1 MMNRALLQR
10 QMFANGG
17 AAVPNKFK
25 GFSKLPEEVQMKMN
39 PTLAKKY
46 EEGGNVTP
54 QTEEDVA
61 TGGFDPTN
69 PYNIVRFFR
78 DNPGTTVSDYNSFFG
93 TSLDPKEY
101 GIFEKPKPMQEG
113 GVAGLMTQPDMAAMP
128 MGSTQESVD
137 PAVLETA
144 LQGASEEVG
153 DLEQA
158 GDFKS
163 MMDQFSGEE
172 KSEEERRD
180 DLASIVGQEDAA
192 QTPDS
197 VLALVTPV
205 VQISML
211 DQGIAPMAQ
220 EAMDTPVEGDMAGG
234 IMSMTGAG
242 NEPPVNF
249 NQGGEVLRRGDED
262 PVQFFANEN
271 LNRVAGPMNTPESF
285 AMNQLAMQNLA
296 LARNQKNLQRLAELP
311 KVTPA
316 RDLKT
321 IFKDK
326 QDLYS
331 GLLGDSEEQKKLTQS
346 QILFD
351 IANTAL
357 AFAAPMPGE
366 KPGMSAAE
374 RLAMAASTTK
384 LPQTIGARAAQ
395 LQADKRKLDLAALQA
410 AETTQAAEKK
420 QETEMKKKL
429 AEVQSKTTTLKQGE
443 KLFNF
448 QGDEIASGGDE
459 TKVLKPGDKLINMET
474 NQVIKSVPLKPVYK
488 TLDGELVK
496 VTETSSGTTTEKIFG
511 EKKDKSLDLY
521 RIVYADGN
529 EVVVDGNS
537 PTGIDAINNKGPNA
551 DIFKVGTETKNK
563 IVPRAFLL
571 KDQKKIVTSF
581 DGGQTYHDGKNVFAI
596 NPANAIPISPEKSF
610 EVYSSTKI
618 QNNAQKALQGMN
630 DKDFDKLFT
639 KDLPPEIKKTWPEV
653 KAMIKDGT
661 GFYSN
666 LRAAM
671 LAAEGFVPDIVKPSD
686 FLGVGTPTIQ
696 ARQYL
701 KTIIA
706 LGRSALVKN
715 NKFPVREM
723 EFVAGL
729 FVDPDKIFT
738 DGDNEIK
745 RMVNFKQTLIAQK
758 NYNLKLLTGP
768 LDSTEAK
775 GLLTNNN
782 EIDRLLFMLGG
793 YDTKAAAGSSG
804 MTQDN
809 RKKILDQI
817 IKAPGG

>member
-17 AAVPNKFK
+17 AAVPNEFK

-39 PTLAKKY
+39 PQLAQKY
-46 EEGGNVTP
+46 E
-54 QTEEDVA
+54 
-61 TGGFDPTN
+61 
-69 PYNIVRFFR
+69 
-78 DNPGTTVSDYNSFFG
+78 
-93 TSLDPKEY
+93 
-101 GIFEKPKPMQEG
+101 EG

-128 MGSTQESVD
+128 MGSTQEVVD
-137 PAVLETA
+137 PAMLETA
-144 LQGASEEVG
+144 LQGASETVG
-153 DLEQA
+153 DLEEA

-180 DLASIVGQEDAA
+180 DLASIVGPEDAA

-205 VQISML
+205 VQISMM

-220 EAMDTPVEGDMAGG
+220 EAMDTPVQGDMAGG

-249 NQGGEVLRRGDED
+249 KQGGEVLRRGDED

-271 LNRVAGPMNTPESF
+271 LNRVAGPMTTPESF

-296 LARNQKNLQRLAELP
+296 LARNQKNLETLAGLP

-321 IFKDK
+321 IFKEK
-326 QDLYS
+326 QDLYG
-331 GLLGDSEEQKKLTQS
+331 GLLGDDEEQKKLTQA

-395 LQADKRKLDLAALQA
+395 LGTDKRKLDLAALQA
-410 AETTQAAEKK
+410 AETTQAAEQK

-429 AEVQSKTTTLKQGE
+429 IDLKSKTTTLKQGE

-448 QGDEIASGGDE
+448 QGEEIASGGDE

-474 NQVIKSVPLKPVYK
+474 NEVIKSVPLKPVYK
-488 TLDGELVK
+488 SLDGELVK
-496 VTETSSGTTTEKIFG
+496 VTETSDGTQTEKIFG
-511 EKKDKSLDLY
+511 EKKAKSLDLY
-521 RIVYADGN
+521 RLVSPDGT
-529 EVVVDGNS
+529 EVIVDGNS
-537 PTGIDAINNKGPNA
+537 PTGLDAINNKGSDA
-551 DIFKVGTETKNK
+551 KIFKVGTETKNK
-563 IVPRAFLL
+563 ITPRAFLL
-571 KDQKKIVTSF
+571 KDQKKVVTSF
-581 DGGQTYHDGKNVFAI
+581 DGGQTYHDGEKVFKI

-610 EVYSSTKI
+610 EVYSATKI
-618 QNNAQKALQGMN
+618 QANAQKALKSMD
-630 DKDFDKLFT
+630 DKEFDKLFT
-639 KDLPPEIKKTWPEV
+639 KDLPPELKKTWPQV
-653 KAMIKDGT
+653 RQMIKDGT

-671 LAAEGFVPDIVKPSD
+671 LAAEGFIPDIVKPSS
-686 FLGVGTPTIQ
+686 FLEVGTETIQ

-723 EFVAGL
+723 EFVASL

-758 NYNLKLLTGP
+758 NYNLKLLAGP

-782 EIDRLLFMLGG
+782 EIDRLLYMLGG
-793 YDTKAAAGSSG
+793 YDTGAATGSG
-804 MTQDN
+804 TMTQQN
-809 RKKILDQI
+809 RKKVLDSI
-817 IKAPGG
+817 IKAPGS

>member
-25 GFSKLPEEVQMKMN
+25 GFSKLPEDVQMKMN
-39 PTLAKKY
+39 PELAQKY
-46 EEGGNVTP
+46 E
-54 QTEEDVA
+54 
-61 TGGFDPTN
+61 
-69 PYNIVRFFR
+69 
-78 DNPGTTVSDYNSFFG
+78 
-93 TSLDPKEY
+93 
-101 GIFEKPKPMQEG
+101 EG
-113 GVAGLMTQPDMAAMP
+113 GVAGLMSQQNMAGMP
-128 MGSTQESVD
+128 MQSNQQLMD
-137 PAVLETA
+137 PSL
-144 LQGASEEVG
+144 LQGAIENAAQNIG
-153 DLEQA
+153 DLEEA
-158 GDFKS
+158 DDFKS

-180 DLASIVGQEDAA
+180 DLASIVGEEDAA

-262 PVQFFANEN
+262 PVQFFATEN
-271 LNRVAGPMNTPESF
+271 LNRVAGPMTTPENF

-296 LARNQKNLQRLAELP
+296 LARNQKNLEGLGGLP
-311 KVTPA
+311 RVTPA

-321 IFKDK
+321 IFKEK
-326 QDLYS
+326 EDLYS
-331 GLLGDSEEQKKLTQS
+331 GLLGDDEEQKRLTQA

-351 IANTAL
+351 IANT
-357 AFAAPMPGE
+357 FAGFSGPMPGE
-366 KPGMSAAE
+366 KPGMSPAQ
-374 RLAMAASTTK
+374 RLLFSASQQK
-384 LPQTIGARAAQ
+384 LFPTIAARAAQ
-395 LQADKRKLDLAALQA
+395 LGGDKRKLKLAALQS
-410 AETTQAAEKK
+410 AETAQAAEKK

-429 AEVQSKTTTLKQGE
+429 IEVASKTQKLKQGE
-443 KLFNF
+443 KLFNYK
-448 QGDEIASGGDE
+448 GEEIASGGDE

-474 NQVIKSVPLKPVYK
+474 KEVIKSVPLKPVYK
-488 TLDGELVK
+488 TVNGELVK
-496 VTETSSGTTTEKIFG
+496 VTETSDGSKTEKIFG
-511 EKKDKSLDLY
+511 EKKKEELDLY
-521 RIVYADGN
+521 RIVYPDGN
-529 EVVVDGNS
+529 EVLVDGNS
-537 PTGIDAINNKGPNA
+537 TTGFDAMANKGPDA
-551 DIFKVGTETKNK
+551 KIFKVGTETKDK
-563 IVPRAFLL
+563 IVPRPFLL
-571 KDQKKIVTSF
+571 KDQKKVVTSF
-581 DGGQTYHDGKNVFAI
+581 DGGQTYHDGQNVYKI
-596 NPANAIPISPEKSF
+596 NPAEAIPISPEKSF
-610 EVYSSTKI
+610 EVYSATKI
-618 QNNAQKALQGMN
+618 QANAQKALNEMG
-630 DKDFDKLFT
+630 DKEFDKLFT
-639 KDLPPEIKKTWPEV
+639 KDLPPELKKTWPQV
-653 KAMIKDGT
+653 RQMIKDGT

-671 LAAEGFVPDIVKPSD
+671 LAAEGFLPDIVKPSS

-758 NYNLKLLTGP
+758 KFNLQLLSGP

-775 GLLTNNN
+775 GLMTNNN

-793 YDTKAAAGSSG
+793 YDTKAATGTSG

-809 RKKILDQI
+809 RKKILDSI
-817 IKAPGG
+817 IKAPGS

>member
-1 MMNRALLQR
+1 MNRALLQR

-17 AAVPNKFK
+17 AAVPNEFK
-25 GFSKLPEEVQMKMN
+25 GFSKLPEDVQMKMN

-46 EEGGNVTP
+46 EEGG
-54 QTEEDVA
+54 
-61 TGGFDPTN
+61 
-69 PYNIVRFFR
+69 
-78 DNPGTTVSDYNSFFG
+78 
-93 TSLDPKEY
+93 
-101 GIFEKPKPMQEG
+101 
-113 GVAGLMTQPDMAAMP
+113 VAGLMSQPDMAAMP
-128 MGSTQESVD
+128 MGSTQEAVD

-163 MMDQFSGEE
+163 MMDQFSGEN

-180 DLASIVGQEDAA
+180 DLASIVGSEDAA

-262 PVQFFANEN
+262 PVQFFANDN
-271 LNRVAGPMNTPESF
+271 LNRVAGPMTTPDSF

-296 LARNQKNLQRLAELP
+296 LARNQKNLERLAQLP

-321 IFKDK
+321 IFKEK
-326 QDLYS
+326 QDLYG

-366 KPGMSAAE
+366 KPGMSAAQ

-410 AETTQAAEKK
+410 AETAQAAEKK

-429 AEVQSKTTTLKQGE
+429 IDVKSKTEKLKLGE

-448 QGDEIASGGDE
+448 QGQEIASGGDE

-474 NQVIKSVPLKPVYK
+474 NEVIKSVPLKPVYK

-496 VTETSSGTTTEKIFG
+496 VTETSDGTQTEKIFG
-511 EKKDKSLDLY
+511 EKKAKSLDLY
-521 RIVYADGN
+521 RIKYTDGN
-529 EVVVDGNS
+529 EIIVDGNS
-537 PTGIDAINNKGPNA
+537 STGLDAINNKGPDA
-551 DIFKVGTETKNK
+551 KIFKVGTETKNK

-581 DGGQTYHDGKNVFAI
+581 DGGQTYHDGEKVLAI
-596 NPANAIPISPEKSF
+596 NPADAIPISPEKSF
-610 EVYSSTKI
+610 EVYSATKI

-630 DKDFDKLFT
+630 DKEFDKLFT
-639 KDLPPEIKKTWPEV
+639 KDLPPEIKKTWPQV
-653 KAMIKDGT
+653 RQMIKDGT

-671 LAAEGFVPDIVKPSD
+671 LAAEGFIPDIAKPSD
-686 FLGVGTPTIQ
+686 FLEVGTPTIQ

-775 GLLTNNN
+775 GLMTNNN

-793 YDTKAAAGSSG
+793 YDTKAATGSSS
-804 MTQDN
+804 MTQQN
-809 RKKILDQI
+809 RKNILDSI
-817 IKAPGG
+817 IKAPGS

>member
-1 MMNRALLQR
+1 
-10 QMFANGG
+10 
-17 AAVPNKFK
+17 
-25 GFSKLPEEVQMKMN
+25 
-39 PTLAKKY
+39 
-46 EEGGNVTP
+46 
-54 QTEEDVA
+54 
-61 TGGFDPTN
+61 
-69 PYNIVRFFR
+69 
-78 DNPGTTVSDYNSFFG
+78 
-93 TSLDPKEY
+93 
-101 GIFEKPKPMQEG
+101 
-113 GVAGLMTQPDMAAMP
+113 
-128 MGSTQESVD
+128 
-137 PAVLETA
+137 
-144 LQGASEEVG
+144 
-153 DLEQA
+153 
-158 GDFKS
+158 
-163 MMDQFSGEE
+163 
-172 KSEEERRD
+172 
-180 DLASIVGQEDAA
+180 
-192 QTPDS
+192 
-197 VLALVTPV
+197 
-205 VQISML
+205 
-211 DQGIAPMAQ
+211 
-220 EAMDTPVEGDMAGG
+220 
-234 IMSMTGAG
+234 MTGAG

-271 LNRVAGPMNTPESF
+271 LNRVAGLMTTPESF

-296 LARNQKNLQRLAELP
+296 LARNQKNLERLAGLP

-321 IFKDK
+321 IFKEK
-326 QDLYS
+326 QDLYG

-366 KPGMSAAE
+366 KPGMSAAQ

-410 AETTQAAEKK
+410 AETAQAAEKK

-429 AEVQSKTTTLKQGE
+429 IDVKSKTEKLKLGE

-448 QGDEIASGGDE
+448 QGQEIASGGDE

-474 NQVIKSVPLKPVYK
+474 NEVIKSVPLKPVYK

-496 VTETSSGTTTEKIFG
+496 VTETSDGTQTEKIFG
-511 EKKDKSLDLY
+511 EKKAKSLDLY
-521 RIVYADGN
+521 RIKYTDGN
-529 EVVVDGNS
+529 EIIVDGNS
-537 PTGIDAINNKGPNA
+537 STGLDAINNKGPDA
-551 DIFKVGTETKNK
+551 KIFKVGTETKNK

-581 DGGQTYHDGKNVFAI
+581 DGGQTYHDGEKVLAI
-596 NPANAIPISPEKSF
+596 NPADAIPISPEKSF
-610 EVYSSTKI
+610 EVYSATKI

-630 DKDFDKLFT
+630 DKEFDKLFT
-639 KDLPPEIKKTWPEV
+639 KDLPPEIKKTWPQV
-653 KAMIKDGT
+653 RQMIKDGT

-671 LAAEGFVPDIVKPSD
+671 LAAEGFIPDIAKPSD

-775 GLLTNNN
+775 GLMTNNN

-793 YDTKAAAGSSG
+793 YDTKAATGSSS
-804 MTQDN
+804 MTQQN
-809 RKKILDQI
+809 RKNILDSI
-817 IKAPGG
+817 IKAPGS

>member
-1 MMNRALLQR
+1 M
-10 QMFANGG
+10 
-17 AAVPNKFK
+17 
-25 GFSKLPEEVQMKMN
+25 S
-39 PTLAKKY
+39 
-46 EEGGNVTP
+46 
-54 QTEEDVA
+54 
-61 TGGFDPTN
+61 
-69 PYNIVRFFR
+69 
-78 DNPGTTVSDYNSFFG
+78 
-93 TSLDPKEY
+93 
-101 GIFEKPKPMQEG
+101 
-113 GVAGLMTQPDMAAMP
+113 QPDMAAMP
-128 MGSTQESVD
+128 MGSTQEAVD

-163 MMDQFSGEE
+163 MMDQFSGEN

-180 DLASIVGQEDAA
+180 DLASIVGEEDAA

-296 LARNQKNLQRLAELP
+296 LARNQKNLERLAGLP

-321 IFKDK
+321 IFKEK
-326 QDLYS
+326 EDLYS
-331 GLLGDSEEQKKLTQS
+331 GLLGDDEEQKRLTQA

-351 IANTAL
+351 IANT
-357 AFAAPMPGE
+357 FAGFSGPMPGE
-366 KPGMSAAE
+366 KPGMSPAQ
-374 RLAMAASTTK
+374 RLVFSAQQNK
-384 LPQTIGARAAQ
+384 LLPTIAARAAQ
-395 LQADKRKLDLAALQA
+395 LGADKRKLKLAALQA
-410 AETTQAAEKK
+410 AETAQAAEKK

-429 AEVQSKTTTLKQGE
+429 IEVKSKTEKLKQGE
-443 KLFNF
+443 KLFNY

-474 NQVIKSVPLKPVYK
+474 NEVIKSVPLKPVYK

-521 RIVYADGN
+521 RIVYPDGN

-581 DGGQTYHDGKNVFAI
+581 DGGQTYHDGKKVFQI

-610 EVYSSTKI
+610 EVYSATKI
-618 QNNAQKALQGMN
+618 QANAQKALQGMN
-630 DKDFDKLFT
+630 DEEFDKLFT
-639 KDLPPEIKKTWPEV
+639 KDLPPEIKKTWPQV
-653 KAMIKDGT
+653 RQMIKDGT

-671 LAAEGFVPDIVKPSD
+671 LAAEGFIPDIAKPSD

-793 YDTKAAAGSSG
+793 YDTKAATGSSG

-817 IKAPGG
+817 IKAPGS

>member
-17 AAVPNKFK
+17 RVIPDDAK
-25 GFSKLPEEVQMKMN
+25 GLQALAQERPDVVKKM
-39 PTLAKKY
+39 
-46 EEGGNVTP
+46 
-54 QTEEDVA
+54 
-61 TGGFDPTN
+61 GF
-69 PYNIVRFFR
+69 
-78 DNPGTTVSDYNSFFG
+78 
-93 TSLDPKEY
+93 
-101 GIFEKPKPMQEG
+101 KPMQAG
-113 GVAGLMTQPDMAAMP
+113 GLAGLMTQRDMAAMP
-128 MGSTQESVD
+128 MGSPPMEQPPMMAQEGLD

-180 DLASIVGQEDAA
+180 DLASIVGEEDAA

-271 LNRVAGPMNTPESF
+271 LNRVAGPMTTPESF

-311 KVTPA
+311 EVTPA

-321 IFKDK
+321 IFKEK

-331 GLLGDSEEQKKLTQS
+331 GLLGDDEEQKRLTQA

-351 IANTAL
+351 IANT
-357 AFAAPMPGE
+357 FAGFSGPMPGE
-366 KPGMSAAE
+366 KPGMSPAQ
-374 RLAMAASTTK
+374 RLLFSAQQQK
-384 LPQTIGARAAQ
+384 LFPTIAARAAQ
-395 LQADKRKLDLAALQA
+395 LGADKRKLKLAALQS
-410 AETTQAAEKK
+410 AETAQAAEKK

-429 AEVQSKTTTLKQGE
+429 IEVKSKTD
-443 KLFNF
+443 KL
-448 QGDEIASGGDE
+448 G
-459 TKVLKPGDKLINMET
+459 PGDKLFDYKGDLIATGGDKKIVYKAGDVVVNDTT
-474 NQVIKSVPLKPVYK
+474 NEVILRVPLKPVYK
-488 TLDGELVK
+488 ILEGQIVK
-496 VTETSSGTTTEKIFG
+496 VTETRDGTQTEKIFG
-511 EKKDKSLDLY
+511 EKKKEKLDLY
-521 RIVYADGN
+521 RIVYPDGN
-529 EVVVDGNS
+529 EVLVDGNS
-537 PTGIDAINNKGPNA
+537 TTGFDAMANKGPDA
-551 DIFKVGTETKNK
+551 KLYKVGVETANK
-563 IVPRAFLL
+563 IVPRPFLL
-571 KDQKKIVTSF
+571 KDQKKVVTSF
-581 DGGQTYHDGKNVFAI
+581 DGGQTYHDGQNVYKI
-596 NPANAIPISPEKSF
+596 NPADAIPISPEKSF
-610 EVYSSTKI
+610 EVYSATKI
-618 QNNAQKALQGMN
+618 QANAQKALNEMG
-630 DKDFDKLFT
+630 DEEFDKLFT
-639 KDLPPEIKKTWPEV
+639 KDLPPELRKTWPQV
-653 KAMIKDGT
+653 RQMIKDGT

-671 LAAEGFVPDIVKPSD
+671 LAAEGFLPDIVKPSS
-686 FLGVGTPTIQ
+686 FLGVGTATIQ

-768 LDSTEAK
+768 LDSKEAK
-775 GLLTNNN
+775 GLMTNNN

-793 YDTKAAAGSSG
+793 YDTEAATGSSS

-809 RKKILDQI
+809 RKKILDSI
-817 IKAPGG
+817 IKAPGS

>member
-17 AAVPNKFK
+17 AAVPNEFK
-25 GFSKLPEEVQMKMN
+25 GFSQLPEDVQMKMN

-46 EEGGNVTP
+46 E
-54 QTEEDVA
+54 
-61 TGGFDPTN
+61 
-69 PYNIVRFFR
+69 
-78 DNPGTTVSDYNSFFG
+78 
-93 TSLDPKEY
+93 
-101 GIFEKPKPMQEG
+101 EG

-128 MGSTQESVD
+128 MGSTQEAVD

-163 MMDQFSGEE
+163 MMDQFSGEN

-180 DLASIVGQEDAA
+180 DLASIVGSEDAA

-271 LNRVAGPMNTPESF
+271 LNRVAGPMTTPENF

-321 IFKDK
+321 IFKEK

-395 LQADKRKLDLAALQA
+395 LQTDKRKLDLAALQA
-410 AETTQAAEKK
+410 AETAQAAEKK

-429 AEVQSKTTTLKQGE
+429 IDVKSKTE
-443 KLFNF
+443 KLGEGEILYDYKG
-448 QGDEIASGGDE
+448 QPIASGGD
-459 TKVLKPGDKLINMET
+459 KVRVLKPGDILLNEKT
-474 NQVIKSVPLKPVYK
+474 NEILKSVPLKPVYK
-488 TLDGELVK
+488 TVNGELLK
-496 VTETSSGTTTEKIFG
+496 VTETSDGTKTEKIFG
-511 EKKDKSLDLY
+511 EKKKEKLDLY
-521 RIVYADGN
+521 RIVYPDGN
-529 EVVVDGNS
+529 EVLVDGNS
-537 PTGIDAINNKGPNA
+537 TTGLDAMANKGPDA
-551 DIFKVGTETKNK
+551 KLYKVGVETANK
-563 IVPRAFLL
+563 ITPRAFLL
-571 KDQKKIVTSF
+571 KDQKKVVTSL
-581 DGGQTYHDGKNVFAI
+581 DGGQTYHDGQNVIKI
-596 NPANAIPISPEKSF
+596 NPADAIPISPDKSF
-610 EVYSSTKI
+610 EVYSATKI
-618 QNNAQKALQGMN
+618 QNNAQKALKAMN

-639 KDLPPEIKKTWPEV
+639 KDLPPEIKKTWPQV
-653 KAMIKDGT
+653 RQMIKDGT

-686 FLGVGTPTIQ
+686 FLQVGTETIQ

-729 FVDPDKIFT
+729 FVDPEKIFT

-758 NYNLKLLTGP
+758 NYNLQLLTGP

-775 GLLTNNN
+775 GLMTNNN

-793 YDTKAAAGSSG
+793 YDTTAATGSKI

>member
-1 MMNRALLQR
+1 MNRALLQR

-17 AAVPNKFK
+17 AAVPNEFK
-25 GFSKLPEEVQMKMN
+25 GFSKLPEDVQMKMN

-46 EEGGNVTP
+46 EEGG
-54 QTEEDVA
+54 
-61 TGGFDPTN
+61 
-69 PYNIVRFFR
+69 
-78 DNPGTTVSDYNSFFG
+78 
-93 TSLDPKEY
+93 
-101 GIFEKPKPMQEG
+101 
-113 GVAGLMTQPDMAAMP
+113 VAGLMSQPDMAAMP
-128 MGSTQESVD
+128 MGSTQEAVD

-163 MMDQFSGEE
+163 MMDQFSGEN

-180 DLASIVGQEDAA
+180 DLASIVGPEDAA

-271 LNRVAGPMNTPESF
+271 LNRVAGPMTTPDSF

-296 LARNQKNLQRLAELP
+296 LARNQKNLERLAGLP

-321 IFKDK
+321 IFKEK
-326 QDLYS
+326 QDLYG

-366 KPGMSAAE
+366 KPGMSAAQ

-410 AETTQAAEKK
+410 AETAQAAEKK

-429 AEVQSKTTTLKQGE
+429 IDVKSKTEKLKLGE

-448 QGDEIASGGDE
+448 QGQEIASGGDE

-474 NQVIKSVPLKPVYK
+474 NEVIKSVPLKPVYK

-496 VTETSSGTTTEKIFG
+496 VTETSDGTQTEKIFG
-511 EKKDKSLDLY
+511 EKKAKSLDLY
-521 RIVYADGN
+521 RIKYTDGN
-529 EVVVDGNS
+529 EIIVDGNS
-537 PTGIDAINNKGPNA
+537 STGLDAINNKGPDA
-551 DIFKVGTETKNK
+551 KIFKVGTETKNK

-581 DGGQTYHDGKNVFAI
+581 DGGQTYHDGEKVLAI
-596 NPANAIPISPEKSF
+596 NPADAIPISPEKSF
-610 EVYSSTKI
+610 EVYSATKI

-630 DKDFDKLFT
+630 DKEFDKLFT
-639 KDLPPEIKKTWPEV
+639 KDLPPEIKKTWPQV
-653 KAMIKDGT
+653 RQMIKDGT

-671 LAAEGFVPDIVKPSD
+671 LAAEGFIPDIAKPSD

-775 GLLTNNN
+775 GLMTNNN
-782 EIDRLLFMLGG
+782 EIDRLLYMLGG
-793 YDTKAAAGSSG
+793 YDTKAATGGSS
-804 MTQDN
+804 MTQQN
-809 RKKILDQI
+809 RKNILDSI
-817 IKAPGG
+817 IKAPGS

>member
-17 AAVPNKFK
+17 AAVPNEFK
-25 GFSKLPEEVQMKMN
+25 GFSKLPEDVQMKMN

-46 EEGGNVTP
+46 EEGG
-54 QTEEDVA
+54 
-61 TGGFDPTN
+61 
-69 PYNIVRFFR
+69 
-78 DNPGTTVSDYNSFFG
+78 
-93 TSLDPKEY
+93 
-101 GIFEKPKPMQEG
+101 
-113 GVAGLMTQPDMAAMP
+113 VAGLMSQPDMAAMP
-128 MGSTQESVD
+128 MGSTQEAVD

-163 MMDQFSGEE
+163 MMDQFSGEN

-180 DLASIVGQEDAA
+180 DLASIVGSEDAA

-271 LNRVAGPMNTPESF
+271 LNRVAGPMTTPESF

-296 LARNQKNLQRLAELP
+296 LARNQKNLERLAELP

-321 IFKDK
+321 IFKEK
-326 QDLYS
+326 QDLYG

-366 KPGMSAAE
+366 KPGMSAAQ

-410 AETTQAAEKK
+410 AETAQAAEKK

-429 AEVQSKTTTLKQGE
+429 IDVKSKTEKLKLGE

-448 QGDEIASGGDE
+448 QGQEIASGGDE

-474 NQVIKSVPLKPVYK
+474 NEVIKSVPLKPVYK

-496 VTETSSGTTTEKIFG
+496 VTETSDGTQTEKIFG
-511 EKKDKSLDLY
+511 EKKAKSLDLY
-521 RIVYADGN
+521 RIKYTDGN
-529 EVVVDGNS
+529 EIIVDGNS
-537 PTGIDAINNKGPNA
+537 STGLDAINNKGPDA
-551 DIFKVGTETKNK
+551 KIFKVGTETKNK

-581 DGGQTYHDGKNVFAI
+581 DGGQTYHDGENVLAI
-596 NPANAIPISPEKSF
+596 NPADAIPISPDKSF
-610 EVYSSTKI
+610 EVYSVTKI
-618 QNNAQKALQGMN
+618 QANAQKALKTMN
-630 DKDFDKLFT
+630 DKEFDELFT
-639 KDLPPEIKKTWPEV
+639 KDLPPELKKTWPQV
-653 KAMIKDGT
+653 RQMIKDGT

-671 LAAEGFVPDIVKPSD
+671 LAAEGFIPDIAKPSD

-775 GLLTNNN
+775 GLMTNNN

-793 YDTKAAAGSSG
+793 YDTKAATGSSG

>member
-17 AAVPNKFK
+17 AAVPNEYK
-25 GFSKLPEEVQMKMN
+25 GFSKLPEEVQMKMD
-39 PTLAKKY
+39 PVAAKKY
-46 EEGGNVTP
+46 
-54 QTEEDVA
+54 
-61 TGGFDPTN
+61 
-69 PYNIVRFFR
+69 
-78 DNPGTTVSDYNSFFG
+78 
-93 TSLDPKEY
+93 
-101 GIFEKPKPMQEG
+101 QEG
-113 GVAGLMTQPDMAAMP
+113 GVAGLMSAPEMTAMP
-128 MGSTQESVD
+128 MGSTQEAVD
-137 PAVLETA
+137 PAILETA

-163 MMDQFSGEE
+163 MMDQFSGEN

-180 DLASIVGQEDAA
+180 DLASIVGPEDAA

-262 PVQFFANEN
+262 PVQFFANDN
-271 LNRVAGPMNTPESF
+271 LNRVVGLMTTPESF

-296 LARNQKNLQRLAELP
+296 LARNQKNLERLAELP

-321 IFKDK
+321 IFKEK

-366 KPGMSAAE
+366 KPGMSAAQ

-395 LQADKRKLDLAALQA
+395 LGADKRKLDLAALQA

-429 AEVQSKTTTLKQGE
+429 IEVKSKTE
-443 KLFNF
+443 KLEPG
-448 QGDEIASGGDE
+448 QKLLDYKGDVIATGGD
-459 TKVLKPGDKLINMET
+459 KKIVYKAGDVVVNDTT
-474 NQVIKSVPLKPVYK
+474 NEVILRVAPKPVYK
-488 TLDGELVK
+488 ILEGQIVK
-496 VTETSSGTTTEKIFG
+496 VTETRDGTQTEKIFG
-511 EKKDKSLDLY
+511 EKKKEKLDLY
-521 RIVYADGN
+521 RIVYPDGN
-529 EVVVDGNS
+529 EVLVDGNS
-537 PTGIDAINNKGPNA
+537 TTGFDAMANKGPDA
-551 DIFKVGTETKNK
+551 KLYKVGVETANK

-571 KDQKKIVTSF
+571 KDQKKVVTSL
-581 DGGQTYHDGKNVFAI
+581 DGGQTYHDGENVFKI
-596 NPANAIPISPEKSF
+596 NPENAIPISPEKSF
-610 EVYSSTKI
+610 EVYSATKI
-618 QNNAQKALQGMN
+618 QANAQKALQAMSN
-630 DKDFDKLFT
+630 KEFDELFT

-653 KAMIKDGT
+653 RQMIKDGT

-666 LRAAM
+666 FRAAM
-671 LAAEGFVPDIVKPSD
+671 LAAEGFLPDIAKPSD
-686 FLGVGTPTIQ
+686 FLGVGTQTIQ

-729 FVDPDKIFT
+729 FVDPEKIFT

-768 LDSTEAK
+768 LDSKEAK
-775 GLLTNNN
+775 SLMTNNN

-793 YDTKAAAGSSG
+793 YDTKAASGSSG
-804 MTQDN
+804 MTQEN
-809 RKKILDQI
+809 REEILNSI
-817 IKAPGG
+817 IKAPGS